1 MKTTKIKIK
10 NLFGISETELDG
22 QSVEITGTNGAG
34 KTSVIDAI
42 RYALT
47 NRSDRSFVLKK
58 GENEGEIIIETDS
71 GLYIDR
77 KKRSGQADYK
87 SIKEG
92 GRDVP
97 APESFLQSIFT
108 PLQIDPVRFIALPEK
123 EQNRIILDM
132 IDFDWDLSWI
142 KEQFGEIPSG
152 VDYQQNILQVLSDIQ
167 SEHGDYFTERQDIQ
181 REMRHKRAFIE
192 DIAKDIPEHF
202 DAEKW
207 DRYDVGSVYAKITEA
222 QRNNNLI
229 DRARAFMDSYNN
241 KVRGYEAEKEIELSN
256 EKNRISAEKESLIAE
271 IERKKAEIKAAEE
284 KLGTFDTIYA
294 DKLAVAEATYREKI
308 AKLDGDMKTAQDCL
322 SKERI
327 DTSALEAEVKTAEA
341 MKKHLNEYNRM
352 VNMESEVKELKS
364 KADKLTEKIELARSL
379 PGMILENATIPIEG
393 FTVENGIPL
402 IHGLPVSNLSEGEKL
417 NLCIDVTVSKPNA
430 LQLILIDGTEKLST
444 ENRQHLYEKCKEKG
458 LQFIATRTTDGELEV
473 NYL

>member
-47 NRSDRSFVLKK
+47 NRSDRSYVLKK

-167 SEHGDYFTERQDIQ
+167 SDHGDYFIERQDIQ

-207 DRYDVGSVYAKITEA
+207 DKYDVGGVYSKITEA

-256 EKNRISAEKESLIAE
+256 EKSRISAEKESLIAE
-271 IERKKAEIKAAEE
+271 IERKKAEIKAAE
-284 KLGTFDTIYA
+284 
-294 DKLAVAEATYREKI
+294 
-308 AKLDGDMKTAQDCL
+308 
-322 SKERI
+322 
-327 DTSALEAEVKTAEA
+327 
-341 MKKHLNEYNRM
+341 
-352 VNMESEVKELKS
+352 
-364 KADKLTEKIELARSL
+364 
-379 PGMILENATIPIEG
+379 
-393 FTVENGIPL
+393 
-402 IHGLPVSNLSEGEKL
+402 
-417 NLCIDVTVSKPNA
+417 
-430 LQLILIDGTEKLST
+430 EKLST

>member
-132 IDFDWDLSWI
+132 IDFDWDLNWI

-167 SEHGDYFTERQDIQ
+167 SDHGDYFIERQDIQ

-207 DRYDVGSVYAKITEA
+207 DKYDVGGVYSKITEA

-241 KVRGYEAEKEIELSN
+241 KVRGYEAEKEIELTN

-322 SKERI
+322 SKI
-327 DTSALEAEVKTAEA
+327 
-341 MKKHLNEYNRM
+341 
-352 VNMESEVKELKS
+352 
-364 KADKLTEKIELARSL
+364 
-379 PGMILENATIPIEG
+379 G
-393 FTVENGIPL
+393 
-402 IHGLPVSNLSEGEKL
+402 
-417 NLCIDVTVSKPNA
+417 
-430 LQLILIDGTEKLST
+430 
-444 ENRQHLYEKCKEKG
+444 
-458 LQFIATRTTDGELEV
+458 
-473 NYL
+473 

>member
-22 QSVEITGTNGAG
+22 QSVEIIGTNGAG

-108 PLQIDPVRFIALPEK
+108 PLQIDPVKFIALPEK

-167 SEHGDYFTERQDIQ
+167 SDHGNYFIARQDIQ

-256 EKNRISAEKESLIAE
+256 EKSRISAEKESLIAE

-327 DTSALEAEVKTAEA
+327 DTSELEAEVKTAEA

-352 VNMESEVKELKS
+352 VNMESEVKALKN

-379 PGMILENATIPIEG
+379 PGIYLKMQRYR
-393 FTVENGIPL
+393 
-402 IHGLPVSNLSEGEKL
+402 
-417 NLCIDVTVSKPNA
+417 SKV
-430 LQLILIDGTEKLST
+430 LQLKTAYLLFTACLSAIFPRVK
-444 ENRQHLYEKCKEKG
+444 N
-458 LQFIATRTTDGELEV
+458 
-473 NYL
+473 

>member
-47 NRSDRSFVLKK
+47 NRSDRSYVLKK

-132 IDFDWDLSWI
+132 IDFDWDLNWI

-167 SEHGDYFTERQDIQ
+167 SDHGDYFIERQDIQ

-192 DIAKDIPEHF
+192 NIAKDIPEHF

-207 DRYDVGSVYAKITEA
+207 DRYDVGGVYAKITEA

-241 KVRGYEAEKEIELSN
+241 KVRGYEAEKEIELTN

-352 VNMESEVKELKS
+352 VNMESEVKALKN
-364 KADKLTEKIELARSL
+364 KADKLTEKIELDAVCR
-379 PGMILENATIPIEG
+379 
-393 FTVENGIPL
+393 V
-402 IHGLPVSNLSEGEKL
+402 
-417 NLCIDVTVSKPNA
+417 
-430 LQLILIDGTEKLST
+430 
-444 ENRQHLYEKCKEKG
+444 
-458 LQFIATRTTDGELEV
+458 
-473 NYL
+473 

>member
-108 PLQIDPVRFIALPEK
+108 PLQIDPVKFIALPEK

-132 IDFDWDLSWI
+132 IDFDWDLNWI

-167 SEHGDYFTERQDIQ
+167 SDHGDYFIERQDIQ

-207 DRYDVGSVYAKITEA
+207 DKYDVGSVYAKITEA

-241 KVRGYEAEKEIELSN
+241 KVRGYEAEKEIELTN

-271 IERKKAEIKAAEE
+271 IERKK
-284 KLGTFDTIYA
+284 GG
-294 DKLAVAEATYREKI
+294 DK
-308 AKLDGDMKTAQDCL
+308 G
-322 SKERI
+322 
-327 DTSALEAEVKTAEA
+327 
-341 MKKHLNEYNRM
+341 
-352 VNMESEVKELKS
+352 
-364 KADKLTEKIELARSL
+364 
-379 PGMILENATIPIEG
+379 G
-393 FTVENGIPL
+393 
-402 IHGLPVSNLSEGEKL
+402 
-417 NLCIDVTVSKPNA
+417 
-430 LQLILIDGTEKLST
+430 
-444 ENRQHLYEKCKEKG
+444 
-458 LQFIATRTTDGELEV
+458 
-473 NYL
+473 

>member
-22 QSVEITGTNGAG
+22 QSVEIIGTNGAG

-108 PLQIDPVRFIALPEK
+108 PLQIDPVKFIALPEK

-167 SEHGDYFTERQDIQ
+167 SDHGDYFIERQDIQ

-207 DRYDVGSVYAKITEA
+207 DKYDVGGVYAKITEA

-256 EKNRISAEKESLIAE
+256 EKSRISAEKESLIAE

-352 VNMESEVKELKS
+352 VNMESEVKALKN

-444 ENRQHLYEKCKEKG
+444 ENRQHLYEKCKET
-458 LQFIATRTTDGELEV
+458 LQEQRTESWR
-473 NYL
+473 

>member
-22 QSVEITGTNGAG
+22 QSVEITGVNGAG

-47 NRSDRSFVLKK
+47 NRSDRSYVLKK

-108 PLQIDPVRFIALPEK
+108 PLQIDPVKFIALPEK

-132 IDFDWDLSWI
+132 IDFDWDLNWI

-167 SEHGDYFTERQDIQ
+167 SDHGDYFIERQDTQ

-207 DRYDVGSVYAKITEA
+207 DKYDVGGVYAEITEA

-241 KVRGYEAEKEIELSN
+241 KVRGYEAEKEIELTN

-294 DKLAVAEATYREKI
+294 DKFAVAEATYREKI
-308 AKLDGDMKTAQDCL
+308 AKLDGDMKVAQDCL

-352 VNMESEVKELKS
+352 VNMESEVKELKN

-379 PGMILENATIPIEG
+379 PGMILENATIPIDG
-393 FTVENGIPL
+393 FTVENGMRYYNNKRYNSARRSRKLRKMFEKTCPKANYCKNADRCDYE
-402 IHGLPVSNLSEGEKL
+402 HTFVGEKL
-417 NLCIDVTVSKPNA
+417 CF
-430 LQLILIDGTEKLST
+430 E
-444 ENRQHLYEKCKEKG
+444 RKEYDK
-458 LQFIATRTTDGELEV
+458 
-473 NYL
+473 

>member
-108 PLQIDPVRFIALPEK
+108 PLQIDPVKFIALPEK

-132 IDFDWDLSWI
+132 IDFDWDLNWI
-142 KEQFGEIPSG
+142 KEQFGEIPIG

-167 SEHGDYFTERQDIQ
+167 SDHGNYFIARQDIQ

-256 EKNRISAEKESLIAE
+256 EKSRISAEKESLIAE

-327 DTSALEAEVKTAEA
+327 DTSELEAEVKTAEA

-352 VNMESEVKELKS
+352 VNMESEVKALKN

-402 IHGLPVSNLSEGEKL
+402 IHGLALTMCFMTLRPGRYTRLLFTACLSAIFPRVK
-417 NLCIDVTVSKPNA
+417 N
-430 LQLILIDGTEKLST
+430 
-444 ENRQHLYEKCKEKG
+444 
-458 LQFIATRTTDGELEV
+458 
-473 NYL
+473 